1 MNGHLEALLRDPA
14 TREKLNHTW
23 RGIDWREVRK
33 IIGDHGQDVVVFF
46 KGSGG
51 LLATRTLTHYP
62 GENTYARAEDY
73 LRMANDANALITAS
87 KEGV

>member
-1 MNGHLEALLRDPA
+1 MNEHLEALLRDPA
-14 TREKLNHTW
+14 TREKLNYTW
-23 RGIDWREVRK
+23 RGIDWREVWK
-33 IIGDHGQDVVVFF
+33 IRGDHGQDVVVFF
-46 KGSGG
+46 KENRKNP
-51 LLATRTLTHYP
+51 RTLTHYP